1 MLLGFDIL
9 VNTGKAILNM
19 AEATLI
25 FDGQVLSLNL
35 GSTDG
40 QPRVAEV
47 RVGKRRV
54 IPPNSVVK
62 VKCNM
67 SKFETDYVVESFG
80 NSKLLVP
87 RVVLSAGSDPVLCLL
102 NPTDR
107 VQLVKK
113 NFLIARAYPVAEYL
127 SNDSATPDSGGCR
140 VQACSLVDP
149 VMMKALPEHIR
160 DLYERSEE
168 HLNELERKQ
177 LADLLTEYQDV
188 FARDE
193 FDMGNFTAI
202 SHTIDTRYRKR
213 PTCHRAYAADTR
225 HVCKGGG
232 VTS

>member
-1 MLLGFDIL
+1 MDRF
-9 VNTGKAILNM
+9 
-19 AEATLI
+19 
-25 FDGQVLSLNL
+25 LSLNP

-54 IPPNSVVK
+54 IPPNSVVR

-113 NFLIARAYPVAEYL
+113 NFLIAMGV
-127 SNDSATPDSGGCR
+127 SGCR
-140 VQACSLVDP
+140 VSFQ
-149 VMMKALPEHIR
+149 
-160 DLYERSEE
+160 
-168 HLNELERKQ
+168 
-177 LADLLTEYQDV
+177 
-188 FARDE
+188 
-193 FDMGNFTAI
+193 
-202 SHTIDTRYRKR
+202 
-213 PTCHRAYAADTR
+213 
-225 HVCKGGG
+225 
-232 VTS
+232 